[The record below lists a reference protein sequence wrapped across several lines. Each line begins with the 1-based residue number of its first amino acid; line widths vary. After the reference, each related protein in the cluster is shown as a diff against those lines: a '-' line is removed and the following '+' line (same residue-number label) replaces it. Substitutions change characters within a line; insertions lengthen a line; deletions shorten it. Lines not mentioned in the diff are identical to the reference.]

1 MDLDLQWLLIGL
13 PVAFALGWLASR
25 MDLKQLKRARDD
37 SPRAYFKGLNLS
49 LIHISEPTRPY

>member
-25 MDLKQLKRARDD
+25 MDLQAAQAGAR
-37 SPRAYFKGLNLS
+37 
-49 LIHISEPTRPY
+49 